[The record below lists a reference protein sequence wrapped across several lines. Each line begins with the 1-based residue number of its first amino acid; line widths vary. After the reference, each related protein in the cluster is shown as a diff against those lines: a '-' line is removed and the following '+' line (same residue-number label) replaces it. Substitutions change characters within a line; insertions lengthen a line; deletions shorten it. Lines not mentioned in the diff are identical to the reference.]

1 MKGDCEMVRTKASIE
16 KSIKEIIE
24 YAKSKGISVDLGV
37 IFGSYVSGSPTES
50 SDIDLAIFSKDLE
63 GKRLRERVELASDI
77 SLHCGN
83 GVELHLYP
91 IKSLSKARPTNFV
104 GYILKNGKHVYKE
117 GRYLAW

>member
-1 MKGDCEMVRTKASIE
+1 MVRTKASIE
-16 KSIKEIIE
+16 KSIKGIIE
-24 YAKSKGISVDLGV
+24 YMGIKGITVNLGV
-37 IFGSYVSGSPTES
+37 LFGSYVSGSPSES
-50 SDIDLAIFSKDLE
+50 SDIDLAIFSEDLE
-63 GKRLRERVELASDI
+63 GKKLRERVELASNI

-117 GRYLAW
+117 GKYLNW